1 MKKTLNK
8 INALND
14 RIFLTKDIITET
26 GGIILP
32 AYGKD
37 EHNAPPYT
45 GTVISVG
52 PKITDP
58 DIAVGARLLWHDL
71 AGFNID
77 MDGEKIY
84 SIREQDVVAIV
95 EKNSEIL

>member
-1 MKKTLNK
+1 MHTYIYTHMQCCTCTRLYTYVHM
-8 INALND
+8 ILC
-14 RIFLTKDIITET
+14 IIYE
-26 GGIILP
+26 
-32 AYGKD
+32 D

-84 SIREQDVVAIV
+84 SIREQDVVAVV